1 MFLFKKNSFTSVFCL
16 LLIITL
22 ISPMALQ
29 PLAAVATTGP
39 SWSKEFD
46 KDIDWIIQTEFDALL
61 VGSNQKLYA
70 ISERGGEQLWS
81 IEIGSDI
88 GRTDVALI
96 DGTDIVLVN
105 REIDKDTSSFKLEA
119 YEIVTGDKLWGN
131 NLIKGRGIDILPLL
145 SKNAFLYLIDGDE
158 GDQVRPHIYN
168 FNIYTGEITWE
179 SEFSD
184 SFNGTKSSGF
194 WVFGNNYDVS
204 GFYPPVFINDEIFFF
219 YDGVR
224 SFDYETGK
232 QLWYASYPLNKEED
246 LLRTDADPIITDNT
260 IYTSGAGVVRAIN
273 RADGDVIWTSED
285 FESVIPLIYYDQG
298 TIYGQLG
305 GTFLKPNL
313 NDIKAID
320 PVGVFAVDGNTGST
334 LWKFWNCQSPVSN
347 IVFAKDKIFLADK
360 VSLIAI
366 DKNTGKDTY
375 KTTLDFINPVVTAV
389 YDKNNTV
396 IVRSGQKVAS
406 YDMDSGHKGWVTG
419 FKEQPPGFL
428 DKLSNRL
435 LIGAAIIIF
444 TGGLATPLLLGSY
457 IAYDVNRT
465 INRNAAEDRLYR
477 QAEETKIFWSN
488 AKAYRNSPGFLKA
501 VEIRNHRLELLTKQ
515 DKAYFYVYGEDEQ
528 NSDIKGVGGVNL
540 DTGKMDFEA
549 DLDNDRPEHFYD
561 RIYGLLFYTDGNK
574 LSAYQIY

>member
-1 MFLFKKNSFTSVFCL
+1 MFLLKRNRFTSIFCL
-16 LLIITL
+16 LLIMTL
-22 ISPMALQ
+22 LSPMLLQ
-29 PLAAVATTGP
+29 PLASVAATSS

-46 KDIDWIIQTEFDALL
+46 KDIDWIIQSEFDVLL
-61 VGSNQKLYA
+61 AGSNKKLYA
-70 ISERGGEQLWS
+70 ISERSGEQLWS
-81 IEIGSDI
+81 IEIGSEI
-88 GRTDVALI
+88 GRTDVELI

-105 REIDKDTSSFKLEA
+105 REIDKEKSSFKLEA
-119 YEIVTGDKLWGN
+119 YEILTGEKIWGN

-145 SKNAFLYLIDGDE
+145 SKNSFLYLIDSDTGDK
-158 GDQVRPHIYN
+158 VKPHIYN
-168 FNIYTGEITWE
+168 FNVYTGKITWE
-179 SEFSD
+179 ADFSD

-224 SFDYETGK
+224 NFDYKTGK
-232 QLWYASYPLNKEED
+232 QLWHTSYTLNKEED

-260 IYTSGAGVVRAIN
+260 IYTSGAGVLRAIN
-273 RADGDVIWTSED
+273 RKDGNVIWTSED
-285 FESVIPLIYYDQG
+285 FGVVIPLIYYDQG
-298 TIYGQLG
+298 NIYGQCG

-313 NDIKAID
+313 NEVKTVD
-320 PVGVFAVDGNTGST
+320 PAGVFAIDGKTGRT

-347 IVFAKDKIFLADK
+347 IASAKDKIFLADK
-360 VSLIAI
+360 ISLIAI
-366 DKNTGKDTY
+366 DKKTGKDVY
-375 KTTLDFINPVVTAV
+375 KTTLDFQNPVVTAV

-406 YDMDSGHKGWVTG
+406 YDMDSGHKVWING

-488 AKAYRNSPGFLKA
+488 AAKYRNSPGFLKA
-501 VEIRNHRLELLTKQ
+501 VEIRKERLELLTKQ
-515 DKAYFYVYGEDEQ
+515 KKAYFYVYGEDEQ
-528 NSDIKGVGGVNL
+528 NSSIKGVGGVNL
-540 DTGKMDFEA
+540 DTGKMDFQA
-549 DLDNDRPEHFYD
+549 DLGNDKPAHFYD

-574 LSAYQIY
+574 LSAYKIY

>member
-1 MFLFKKNSFTSVFCL
+1 MFLIKRNSFTSVFCL
-16 LLIITL
+16 LLIVTL
-22 ISPMALQ
+22 LSPMLLV
-29 PLAAVATTGP
+29 PLAADATTSS

-46 KDIDWIIQTEFDALL
+46 KDIDWIIQTDFDVLL
-61 VGSNQKLYA
+61 IGSNKNLYA
-70 ISERGGEQLWS
+70 VSERQGEQLWS
-81 IEIGSDI
+81 IELGSDI
-88 GRTDVALI
+88 GRTDVTMI

-105 REIDKDTSSFKLEA
+105 REVNKETSSYKLEA
-119 YEIVTGDKLWGN
+119 YEVITGDKIWGN

-145 SKNAFLYLIDGDE
+145 SKNAFLYLIDGD
-158 GDQVRPHIYN
+158 DSDKIRPHIYN
-168 FNIYTGEITWE
+168 FDIYTGKITWE
-179 SEFSD
+179 SDFSD

-204 GFYPPVFINDEIFFF
+204 GFNPPVFINNEIFFF

-224 SFDYETGK
+224 SFDYKTGK
-232 QLWYASYPLNKEED
+232 QFWYTSYPLNKEED

-260 IYTSGAGVVRAIN
+260 IYTSGAGVIRAIN
-273 RADGDVIWTSED
+273 RENGNILWSSED
-285 FESVIPLIYYDQG
+285 FGVVIPLIYYDQG
-298 TIYGQLG
+298 TIYGQCG

-313 NDIKAID
+313 NDIKAVE
-320 PVGVFAVDGNTGST
+320 PVGVFAVNGNTGST

-347 IVFAKDKIFLADK
+347 IAFAKDKIFFADK

-375 KTTLDFINPVVTAV
+375 KTTLDFNNPVVTAV
-389 YDKNNTV
+389 YDKNNAV

-406 YDMDSGHKGWVTG
+406 YDMDSGHKIWVTG
-419 FKEQPPGFL
+419 FKEQSPGFL

-488 AKAYRNSPGFLKA
+488 ADKYRNTAGFQKA
-501 VEIRNHRLELLTKQ
+501 VEIRKERLEILTSQ
-515 DKAYFYVYGEDEQ
+515 EKAYFYVYGEDEQ

-549 DLDNDRPEHFYD
+549 DLDNDKPAYFYD
-561 RIYGLLFYTDGNK
+561 RIYGLLFYTDGDK
-574 LSAYQIY
+574 LSTYKIY